1 MEEVAIV
8 TRDVNGKRIKLEYLW
23 ENVCAFIRG
32 HGGLAR
38 NIHDDDEILLIT
50 IDGIC
55 VYSALTSPAITWE
68 DVTGFFA

>member
-1 MEEVAIV
+1 MEEVIII
-8 TRDVNGKRIKLEYLW
+8 TRDTNGKRRKLEYLW
-23 ENVCAFIRG
+23 DDVCAWIIG
-32 HGGLAR
+32 HGGLAC

-50 IDGIC
+50 IDGTC